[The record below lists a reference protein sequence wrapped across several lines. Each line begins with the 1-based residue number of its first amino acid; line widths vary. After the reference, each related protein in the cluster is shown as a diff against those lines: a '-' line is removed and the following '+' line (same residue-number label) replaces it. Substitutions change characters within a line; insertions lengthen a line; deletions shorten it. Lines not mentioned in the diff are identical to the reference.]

1 VKFALVDAE
10 KASYRVTK
18 ICTWLKISRSGY
30 YAWKKRKPSARQRQ
44 DEALKV
50 AVLTAHATGR
60 GNYGS
65 PRIHRELRDE
75 HDIHTGIRRVTRL
88 RHVLQLKAR
97 VRRRYKH
104 TTISDHDQPISPN
117 LLEQKFEATAPNQ
130 RWVGDTT
137 ELLIGDHGAKLYLA
151 AIVDLF
157 ARFVVGWALSARND
171 RHLVMKA
178 MDMALRRRRP
188 KQGLIF
194 HSDQGSPYASEDHQ
208 NLLSTHGVVSSM
220 SRRGNCYDN
229 AAMESWFSTY
239 KAELG
244 ERFASDAE
252 VKDKTFDY
260 VECFYNTT
268 RRHSALD
275 YMSPARY
282 ERVAEQKLAA

>member
-18 ICTWLKISRSGY
+18 ICAWLEVSRSGY

-75 HDIHTGIRRVTRL
+75 HEIHTGIRRITRL
-88 RHVLQLKAR
+88 RRDLQLKAR
-97 VRRRYKH
+97 IRRRYKH
-104 TTISDHDQPISPN
+104 TTVSDHDQPISPN

-137 ELLIGDHGAKLYLA
+137 ELLVGEHGAKLYLA
-151 AIVDLF
+151 VIVDLF

-178 MDMALRRRRP
+178 MDMAIRRRRP

-208 NLLSTHGVVSSM
+208 NLLAAHGVISSM

-244 ERFASDAE
+244 ERFATDAE
-252 VKDKTFDY
+252 GKDKTFDY

-282 ERVAEQKLAA
+282 ERAAEQKRAA